1 MNHIKKCDTITC
13 MRNSNPL
20 LIRYYRFIYLLFH
33 IISGLI
39 QSVVYPHV
47 NQLTQS
53 RMMQRWARK
62 FLNILNIQLDCHGQ
76 PPEGTIQK
84 VLLIANHVSWLD
96 ICVLMAACPTRFVAK
111 SEISNWPIVGLLCR
125 KVGTLFIKRAKR
137 RDTLRI
143 NQLIQEVLAT
153 GDRVTIFPEGTTSDG
168 TVLYHFHASLLEC
181 AMVQDIHLYPIAISY
196 RNMVGAISEEAAYE
210 NISLFESLQQ
220 ILKQPRINASITFLQ
235 ALNRREE
242 NRRELARLTESA
254 IAKSLG
260 LPIVHKKSGK
270 PFDLPSE

>member
-1 MNHIKKCDTITC
+1 

-20 LIRYYRFIYLLFH
+20 FIRHYRFIYLLFH
-33 IISGLI
+33 ITSGLI
-39 QSVVYPHV
+39 QSLIYPHV
-47 NQLTQS
+47 NQSTQR
-53 RMMQRWARK
+53 RMMQHWAKK
-62 FLNILNIQLDCHGQ
+62 FLSILNIQLDCRGQ
-76 PPEGTIQK
+76 LPGKKTQK
-84 VLLIANHVSWLD
+84 ALLIANHVSWLD

-111 SEISNWPIVGLLCR
+111 FEINSWPIVGLLCR

-153 GDRVTIFPEGTTSDG
+153 GDRVTIFPEGTTSNG
-168 TVLYHFHASLLEC
+168 TVLYHFHASLLES
-181 AMVQDIHLYPIAISY
+181 AMVQDIYLYPIAIGY
-196 RNMVGAISEEAAYE
+196 RNIVGAISKEAAYE

-220 ILKQPRINASITFLQ
+220 ILKQPRMNVSITFLQ
-235 ALNRREE
+235 ALNHREE

-260 LPIVHKKSGK
+260 LPIVHKKPEK
-270 PFDLPSE
+270 PFDRPGE